1 MHFYTYK
8 ALAITICKKLT
19 ITIMKRTNRTY
30 AKILLVGALG
40 FSFAAE
46 AANFTITEKP
56 VIKLE
61 QGNQGVADFE
71 KELLG
76 PYAEINKIAA
86 TDLRQAYIMLL
97 QSVRDRHETWTDV
110 EWNKAKAI
118 INKLDARK
126 KAIHKQL
133 GADDKAKI
141 KLLQGELR
149 SLETKKDI
157 KD

>member
-1 MHFYTYK
+1 
-8 ALAITICKKLT
+8 
-19 ITIMKRTNRTY
+19 MKRTNRTY

-46 AANFTITEKP
+46 AANYTATEKP
-56 VIKLE
+56 VVQVQ
-61 QGNQGVADFE
+61 QGNQGVAAFE

-76 PYAEINKIAA
+76 PYADINKIPAA
-86 TDLRQAYIMLL
+86 DLRQTYIMLL
-97 QSVRDRHETWTDV
+97 QSVRDRQDSLTDP
-110 EWNKAKAI
+110 EWNKVQAI
-118 INKLDARK
+118 MKKLDARRK
-126 KAIHKQL
+126 VVSSQL

>member
-1 MHFYTYK
+1 
-8 ALAITICKKLT
+8 
-19 ITIMKRTNRTY
+19 MKRSNKTY
-30 AKILLVGALG
+30 AKILLAGALG

-46 AANFTITEKP
+46 AANFTLSTPEP
-56 VIKLE
+56 AVIMQTQE
-61 QGNQGVADFE
+61 QNKGIKEFE

-76 PYAEINKIAA
+76 PYAEINKISA

-97 QSVRDRHETWTDV
+97 QSVRDRHENWTNA
-110 EWNKAKAI
+110 EWNKAQAI

-126 KAIHKQL
+126 NAVSKRL
-133 GADDKAKI
+133 GTDDKAKI

-149 SLETKKDI
+149 ALETKKDL

>member
-1 MHFYTYK
+1 
-8 ALAITICKKLT
+8 
-19 ITIMKRTNRTY
+19 MKRTNRTY
-30 AKILLVGALG
+30 AQILLAAALS

-46 AANFTITEKP
+46 AANYTLTEVPK
-56 VIKLE
+56 VE
-61 QGNQGVADFE
+61 VQQGNQGVTDLE

-126 KAIHKQL
+126 NAVHKQL

-149 SLETKKDI
+149 ALETKKDI

>member
-1 MHFYTYK
+1 
-8 ALAITICKKLT
+8 
-19 ITIMKRTNRTY
+19 MKRTNRTY

-46 AANFTITEKP
+46 AANFTITEKH
-56 VIKLE
+56 VIQVQ

-76 PYAEINKIAA
+76 PYADINKIPAA
-86 TDLRQAYIMLL
+86 DLRQAYIMLL
-97 QSVRDRHETWTDV
+97 QSTRDKSSNWTDA
-110 EWNKAKAI
+110 EWNKAQAI
-118 INKLDARK
+118 MKKLDARRK
-126 KAIHKQL
+126 VVEKDL
-133 GADDKAKI
+133 GTDDKAKI
-141 KLLQGELR
+141 KMLKGELR

>member
-1 MHFYTYK
+1 
-8 ALAITICKKLT
+8 
-19 ITIMKRTNRTY
+19 MKRTNRTY
-30 AKILLVGALG
+30 AKLLLAGALG

-46 AANFTITEKP
+46 AANYTLTEKP
-56 VIKLE
+56 AVQVQQDNK
-61 QGNQGVADFE
+61 GVTAFQQ
-71 KELLG
+71 ELLG
-76 PYAEINKIAA
+76 PYAEINSIKAA
-86 TDLRQAYIMLL
+86 DLRQAYIMLL
-97 QSVRDRHETWTDV
+97 QSVRERHESWTDV

-149 SLETKKDI
+149 TLETKKDI